1 MATIAPTRPVE
12 VIQRMAD
19 GKSLSEALQ
28 TWRRRLWMQQ
38 TLRWTGTGLIVGIM
52 LACLLLLISRLTPWV
67 SAPTWAITVG
77 IACLICALGAA
88 LWYRPSFAR
97 TARLVDARLTL
108 HDRLSTAWE
117 LRDKSAPLISL
128 QRRDAL

>member
-12 VIQRMAD
+12 ITQRMAD

-38 TLRWTGTGLIVGIM
+38 TLRWTGTGSIIGVM
-52 LACLLLLISRLTPWV
+52 LACLLLLISRLTPWA
-67 SAPTWAITVG
+67 SAPTWAIMVG
-77 IACLICALGAA
+77 IACPLCALVAA
-88 LWYRPSFAR
+88 LWYRPSIAR

-108 HDRLSTAWE
+108 NDRLSTAWE
-117 LRDKSAPLISL
+117 L
-128 QRRDAL
+128 